1 MWSCT
6 TAVTE
11 RRKEKGNCATNAR
24 GTAAKFSE
32 GLKKER
38 CTAVACTCIQ

>member
-1 MWSCT
+1 MVSCT

-11 RRKEKGNCATNAR
+11 RTKEKGNCVTNAC
-24 GTAAKFSE
+24 GTAAKFS
-32 GLKKER
+32 GDLKKER